1 MDVTLPLRWIRGR
14 HSSILLTGGVAIVYI
29 GAYLPLYAALGNS
42 TGILSTLPVLVAA
55 WYFGPRVGA
64 LCGLLTFP
72 VNAPTDHSACGA
84 GVGRLG
90 SHRWHPGKLRGDFCR
105 VCRRVCQQLASAELV
120 GMSRELL
127 KLSGSL
133 VHDYATIS
141 DDSPS
146 PNRAS
151 RARRAATSAGI
162 S

>member
-1 MDVTLPLRWIRGR
+1 MGGLTGTETVLLVEDEPSIRQLMRRMLESHGYTLLEARNGDEALSLAEEYTTPIHL
-14 HSSILLTGGVAIVYI
+14 LLTDVVMPKMDG
-29 GAYLPLYAALGNS
+29 
-42 TGILSTLPVLVAA
+42 
-55 WYFGPRVGA
+55 F
-64 LCGLLTFP
+64 
-72 VNAPTDHSACGA
+72 
-84 GVGRLG
+84 
-90 SHRWHPGKLRGDFCR
+90 
-105 VCRRVCQQLASAELV
+105 QLAIRLTQLYTETRVLFLSGHA
-120 GMSRELL
+120 GMSRALL

>member
-1 MDVTLPLRWIRGR
+1 MKNLQHEATR
-14 HSSILLTGGVAIVYI
+14 
-29 GAYLPLYAALGNS
+29 AAN
-42 TGILSTLPVLVAA
+42 INV
-55 WYFGPRVGA
+55 R
-64 LCGLLTFP
+64 
-72 VNAPTDHSACGA
+72 APQ
-84 GVGRLG
+84 R
-90 SHRWHPGKLRGDFCR
+90 
-105 VCRRVCQQLASAELV
+105 
-120 GMSRELL
+120 GMSRALL

>member
-1 MDVTLPLRWIRGR
+1 MPVPTRVDSRSRPASTQVSWSCTGLTRPE
-14 HSSILLTGGVAIVYI
+14 SS
-29 GAYLPLYAALGNS
+29 P
-42 TGILSTLPVLVAA
+42 
-55 WYFGPRVGA
+55 
-64 LCGLLTFP
+64 
-72 VNAPTDHSACGA
+72 
-84 GVGRLG
+84 
-90 SHRWHPGKLRGDFCR
+90 
-105 VCRRVCQQLASAELV
+105 

>member
-1 MDVTLPLRWIRGR
+1 MGLAA
-14 HSSILLTGGVAIVYI
+14 GGIVA
-29 GAYLPLYAALGNS
+29 
-42 TGILSTLPVLVAA
+42 
-55 WYFGPRVGA
+55 GA
-64 LCGLLTFP
+64 LRGWI
-72 VNAPTDHSACGA
+72 AASD
-84 GVGRLG
+84 GRDAL
-90 SHRWHPGKLRGDFCR
+90 SFLDKL
-105 VCRRVCQQLASAELV
+105 A